1 MADIIYYSNRAG
13 KVVVSLDGGETVLLP
28 TGREVPWDA
37 GWVES
42 DEDLR
47 ERLTSEQEQR
57 VAKVVAVEQAEDDQ
71 REALEEIADD
81 LEAGRWQR
89 SLPCPLCGR
98 TGCARMEKHHLQTR
112 RKDKEDTEWMCSEC
126 HKQIHALFSN
136 TELRNE
142 ALGLDT
148 VEGLMAHERR
158 AKAVRFIAKQ
168 PPSQRVTT
176 RQSNHARRR

>member
-1 MADIIYYSNRAG
+1 MSDIAYYTNRAG

-28 TGREVPWDA
+28 TGRSVPWDA

-42 DEDLR
+42 DEELR
-47 ERLTSEQEQR
+47 GRLSDEQEQQ
-57 VAKVVAVEQAEDDQ
+57 VAKVVAVEKAEDDQ
-71 REALEEIADD
+71 KEALEDIADD

-89 SLPCPLCGR
+89 SLACPLCER

-136 TELRNE
+136 TQLRNE

-148 VEGLMAHERR
+148 VEGLLADERM
-158 AKAVRFIAKQ
+158 AKAVAFIAKQ
-168 PPSQRVTT
+168 PPSAKVTT
-176 RQSNHARRR
+176 RQSNQARRR